1 MEFCIFSDTNV
12 IVIFQNR
19 YRAMKHSWK
28 AFTISGYYYYP
39 FYLCKDSGNY
49 LKTVK
54 TKDVFFPFFSSYLF
68 IFKLP
73 LPIVLEGKICKL
85 HFNINIHNNA
95 LWDGKDYI

>member
-1 MEFCIFSDTNV
+1 
-12 IVIFQNR
+12 
-19 YRAMKHSWK
+19 
-28 AFTISGYYYYP
+28 
-39 FYLCKDSGNY
+39 LCKDSGNY

-85 HFNINIHNNA
+85 HFNITFITMHSGMEKTTSNKKFVESSQIVVKSQFV
-95 LWDGKDYI
+95 L